1 MIRTPVVIAGIGGLA
16 VATAIGVNLLLWEK
30 EISDEAPLPAE
41 IAATQPNS
49 PPSTRASTEANTT
62 LKAVPSTPA
71 VQPVVQ
77 EQSAK
82 VETQQ
87 TAALSPEPI
96 RPSFDIV
103 RVTPDGGTVIAGRAQ
118 PKSMVTIIDNGQVI
132 GSVRADHRGEW
143 VFVPEKPFAPGSRQL
158 TLRTV
163 LDGNQ
168 PVQSDDV
175 VVLVVPEPKK
185 DIAGRKTDKPTQA
198 LALKFPKKGG
208 PSTVLQK
215 PSGVTEV
222 DKLNVDTIDYDDSGK
237 LMISGRGKVGSQIH
251 AYLDN
256 RFVGRAVA
264 GENGIWLLRPDQA
277 IDPGIYDLRVDHVD
291 AGGKVVSRV
300 SMPFS
305 RADPEADL
313 PPEPFVVVQ
322 PGNSLWRLA
331 TRTYGSGFQYTTIY
345 EANLDQI
352 KDPDLIYP
360 GQVFAIPTN

>member
-1 MIRTPVVIAGIGGLA
+1 MIRTPFVIAGIGGLA
-16 VATAIGVNLLLWEK
+16 VASAIGVNLLLWEN
-30 EISDEAPLPAE
+30 EVTNETLPAE
-41 IAATQPNS
+41 VASTQPS
-49 PPSTRASTEANTT
+49 APAST
-62 LKAVPSTPA
+62 KATPSPEIAPSTPA
-71 VQPVVQ
+71 ATVQAPEPEAQ
-77 EQSAK
+77 QS
-82 VETQQ
+82 
-87 TAALSPEPI
+87 AALSPETIP
-96 RPSFDIV
+96 PSFDVV
-103 RVTPDGGTVIAGRAQ
+103 RITPDGSAVIAGRAE

-143 VFVPEKPFAPGSRQL
+143 VFVPNKPFTPGSRQL

-163 LDGNQ
+163 RDGNQ
-168 PVQSDDV
+168 PIQSDDV
-175 VVLVVPEPKK
+175 VVLVVPEPEK

-222 DKLNVDTIDYDDSGK
+222 DKLNVDTIDYDQSGQ
-237 LMISGRGKVGSQIH
+237 LMISGRGKVGSQIY

-277 IDPGIYDLRVDHVD
+277 INPGIYDLRVDHVD
-291 AGGKVVSRV
+291 PAGKVVSRV